1 MAYTST
7 WLYHIYSD
15 YCTMVP
21 TFLSGTDMLLLQQLL
36 VEFCIDHKLEEI
48 QMSLQHHLH
57 KLAVDIICIY
67 MEPIWKSFS
76 ENLTFHFWF
85 YLSLSA
91 LQVYLITWDV
101 SDFRSSIMAWH
112 CRRKKSTFSWLKKFI
127 LKNRMT
133 EIRVGNMAKR
143 IKSNIKQNMF

>member
-1 MAYTST
+1 
-7 WLYHIYSD
+7 
-15 YCTMVP
+15 MVP

-48 QMSLQHHLH
+48 QMSLQHYLH

-76 ENLTFHFWF
+76 ENLTFHFW

-91 LQVYLITWDV
+91 LHVYFITWDV